1 MGCICERPC
10 SWCVSLKENA
20 WNGRLATDLNDRFGF
35 RLTIRELLH
44 GSLYLSIFGAAFFLL
59 SAPFMY
65 WMQTIDL
72 RFGFANSLNVSLAN
86 FKLQVFSGVISM
98 LIWGIPK
105 KLVFLA
111 VLQYR
116 LGWLFMWAGLII
128 SICFAQ
134 YNVQIIAPMLGM
146 NNQFPTDLFAV
157 GRGFPLVQTGN
168 EHVPWISLNRVFFK
182 DPSVMNADLNQ
193 FSTRDMNKGPLTL
206 FHKPKNG
213 SWVIADNILVNP
225 AATIYAQTKNPAT
238 EQTLESLA
246 EQSWTVGDQAS
257 RVGLRSGKALRD
269 KLFGFARESRIGIGQ
284 IYMVD
289 GSHKDVRGNAFVTGA
304 GNHSIIG
311 LYDTLFLGQRG
322 SDAEEE
328 PEEDDVHELTSGGSL
343 LQHASEEVQDVDV
356 DQEDRRAPRNSA
368 PTKAMTDDEIVA
380 ILAHELAHSALKHME
395 QGMGAQAFTS
405 FVTFAVFGWMAH
417 SPLAAAAL
425 ALSSPLIHVG
435 ACAYEHLVGPPV
447 EGMMKLLTNWLTL
460 HNEYE
465 ADAYASRI
473 SERYASAL
481 QTSLAKLSVN
491 SNQDPDVPFFYEVL
505 HSDHPTFARRWQHI
519 ENVKE
524 ETYAKESKRGK

>member
-1 MGCICERPC
+1 M
-10 SWCVSLKENA
+10 
-20 WNGRLATDLNDRFGF
+20 
-35 RLTIRELLH
+35 
-44 GSLYLSIFGAAFFLL
+44 
-59 SAPFMY
+59 
-65 WMQTIDL
+65 
-72 RFGFANSLNVSLAN
+72 
-86 FKLQVFSGVISM
+86 QVFSGVISM
-98 LIWGIPK
+98 LIWGVPK
-105 KLVFLA
+105 KFVFLS

-128 SICFAQ
+128 SICLAQ
-134 YNVQIIAPMLGM
+134 YNVQLIAPMLGM

-157 GRGFPLVQTGN
+157 GRGFPLANTGFKAA
-168 EHVPWISLNRVFFK
+168 PWISLNRVFFR
-182 DPSVMNADLNQ
+182 DPNVMNVAINQ

-206 FHKPKNG
+206 FHNPKNG
-213 SWVIADNILVNP
+213 TWVIADNILVNP
-225 AATIYAQTKNPAT
+225 AAAIYAQTKNPAT
-238 EQTLESLA
+238 QMTIESLA
-246 EQSWTVGDQAS
+246 EQSWTVGDQET

-269 KLFGFARESRIGIGQ
+269 KLFGFARDSRIGIGQ

-328 PEEDDVHELTSGGSL
+328 PAEDDVHELTSGGSL
-343 LQHASEEVQDVDV
+343 LQHASEVVQDVDV
-356 DQEDRRAPRNSA
+356 VEDKEKTPRNSA
-368 PTKAMTDDEIVA
+368 PTKAMTDDEIVS

-395 QGMGAQAFTS
+395 QGMLAQAFTS
-405 FVTFAVFGWMAH
+405 FVTFAAFGWMAS
-417 SPLAAAAL
+417 SPLAAVAL
-425 ALSSPLIHVG
+425 GLGSPLIHVG
-435 ACAYEHLVGPPV
+435 ACGYEHLVGPPL

-465 ADAYASRI
+465 ADAYASEI

-524 ETYAKESKRGK
+524 KKYGKDASHGK